1 MPLAVF
7 GTGALACAIGGRLAR
22 SGERV
27 VLVGRWAT
35 AREAIA
41 RQGIVVHEERDTW
54 ATRVATASAEDP
66 PPGGPVALVLV
77 KSHQTVS
84 VAPCVLR
91 SLSPEG
97 VAVTLQNGLGNR
109 ETLAATLGPGRVAV
123 GVTTLG
129 ARLLGPG
136 EVQVVPGRIVLGEEP
151 ATAEAVG
158 RLARRLRAAGLP
170 AEVTTDV
177 ERVVF
182 AKLAANC
189 AINPLTALRGV
200 DNGALIED
208 PEARRTLRAA
218 ALEVAAVAEA
228 RGVRL
233 EDPAGRVEQV
243 ARDTASNRSSMLQD
257 MERGA
262 PTEIDA
268 LCGAVT
274 AEGRRLGVP
283 TPVNEA
289 LWREVRAREG
299 RPVEETVGGST

>member
-1 MPLAVF
+1 VVF
-7 GTGALACAIGGRLAR
+7 GTGALACAIGGHLAR
-22 SGERV
+22 AGERV
-27 VLVGRWAT
+27 VLVGRWAA

-41 RQGIVVHEERDTW
+41 RQGIVVHEGKDTW
-54 ATRVATASAEDP
+54 SARVATASAEDP
-66 PPGGPVALVLV
+66 PSGCPVALVLV
-77 KSHQTVS
+77 KSHQTAS
-84 VAPCVLR
+84 VAPCVRR

-109 ETLAATLGPGRVAV
+109 ETLAAILGPGRVAA

-136 EVQVVPGRIVLGEEP
+136 EVRAVPGRIVLGEERP
-151 ATAEAVG
+151 TAAAVG
-158 RLARRLRAAGLP
+158 RLARRLCAAGLP
-170 AEVTTDV
+170 AELTAEVD
-177 ERVVF
+177 RAVF

-200 DNGALIED
+200 DNGALLED
-208 PEARRTLRAA
+208 PETRRTLRAA

-233 EDPAGRVEQV
+233 EDPAGEVERV

-257 MERGA
+257 LERGA
-262 PTEIDA
+262 PSEIDA
-268 LCGAVT
+268 LCGAVA

-289 LWREVRAREG
+289 LWRQVRAREG
-299 RPVEETVGGST
+299 RPVDATAGGQT